1 VRWWLF
7 RVAGFGLVNYT
18 ASLSRV
24 FLIAKGAYRSTTPEE
39 FSNIK
44 KPAKKKRKY
53 NKIKEHH
60 NALIK
65 KAKRMMTMGFEVGF
79 SEQNFL
85 IEAVLGAETIAEEQ
99 VLLQNYLG
107 STYVVLSMAVEH
119 HVTIVQ
125 LHRRP

>member
-1 VRWWLF
+1 LRLDVRWWLF

-24 FLIAKGAYRSTTPEE
+24 FLIAKGAYRSITPGE

-65 KAKRMMTMGFEVGF
+65 KAKGMMTMGFEPMLFRTSIVYFGC
-79 SEQNFL
+79 
-85 IEAVLGAETIAEEQ
+85 ET
-99 VLLQNYLG
+99 
-107 STYVVLSMAVEH
+107 
-119 HVTIVQ
+119 
-125 LHRRP
+125 